1 MGFSSFFID
10 GADDESVVASA
21 HAGSDDAVKASGDCL
36 RADGPGALLADG
48 LTVARN
54 CVMADGPGALL
65 ADGLTVARNCVMADG
80 PGALLADGLKVARNC
95 VMAGGLGAAV
105 NCINNCVN
113 GLGLS
118 GDSLRS
124 DVFGAQKLDSK

>member
-36 RADGPGALLADG
+36 RADGS
-48 LTVARN
+48 
-54 CVMADGPGALL
+54 
-65 ADGLTVARNCVMADG
+65 
-80 PGALLADGLKVARNC
+80 GALLADGLKAARDC
-95 VMAGGLGAAV
+95 LLADGLGAAV

-113 GLGLS
+113 GLGLKLS

-124 DVFGAQKLDSK
+124 DVFGAKNAD

>member
-1 MGFSSFFID
+1 MT
-10 GADDESVVASA
+10 
-21 HAGSDDAVKASGDCL
+21 GSDDTVKASGDCL
-36 RADGPGALLADG
+36 RADGSGS
-48 LTVARN
+48 
-54 CVMADGPGALL
+54 
-65 ADGLTVARNCVMADG
+65 
-80 PGALLADGLKVARNC
+80 LLADGLKAARDC
-95 VMAGGLGAAV
+95 LLADGLGAAV

>member
-1 MGFSSFFID
+1 MVGFSSFFID

-48 LTVARN
+48 LKVARN
-54 CVMADGPGALL
+54 CVMADGPGAIL
-65 ADGLTVARNCVMADG
+65 G
-80 PGALLADGLKVARNC
+80 DGLKVARNC
-95 VMAGGLGAAV
+95 VMEGGFGAAV

>member
-1 MGFSSFFID
+1 M
-10 GADDESVVASA
+10 
-21 HAGSDDAVKASGDCL
+21 
-36 RADGPGALLADG
+36 ADGPGALLADG
-48 LTVARN
+48 LKVARN
-54 CVMADGPGALL
+54 CVMADGPGAIL
-65 ADGLTVARNCVMADG
+65 G
-80 PGALLADGLKVARNC
+80 DGLKVARNC